1 MSDIK
6 TEGRISKYWPS
17 QQAAR
22 DIIAE
27 HGCRLCTWKYPG
39 EIYDVSGDLWC
50 HHCVREYE
58 REIRVEPAL
67 IPKP

>member
-1 MSDIK
+1 MSAIQ
-6 TEGRISKYWPS
+6 TEGRVSHFWPS
-17 QQAAR
+17 QAAAR
-22 DIIAE
+22 AIVAE

>member
-6 TEGRISKYWPS
+6 TEGRISRHWKS
-17 QQAAR
+17 QAGAR
-22 DIIAE
+22 AIIAE

-39 EIYDVSGDLWC
+39 EIYDVAGDLWC
-50 HHCVREYE
+50 IHCVREYG

-67 IPKP
+67 IPTP